1 MRALHLA
8 STLLLLIAN
17 SAPAA
22 WAQQTPEGPGAA
34 GQTDADKLAA
44 DHYLAGIRALEA
56 GRDAEA
62 HAELLKAWELK
73 RHWQIAANLGEV
85 ELRLGK
91 YREATEHLEYFL
103 REAEGVREDEIRR
116 AEEMLREA
124 RRHVEAEQRALK
136 EAPAPAPAPAP
147 EPAPAVATVSSAQV
161 NGGAGQ
167 GGVGRGGGGEMAAGS
182 RPLRWPVIAAASVGV
197 VSIGVGVWLTIAA
210 NAKDDR
216 ADEELD
222 ARWAAAPPGQV
233 ACPGASC
240 DRLNRLLQ
248 EEDRLGNAAIAAYAV
263 GGVALAGAAAL
274 MIWPIRVGERGVQAS
289 VTPMAAPGGSGMFV
303 TGKF

>member
-44 DHYLAGIRALEA
+44 NHYLAGIRALEA

-85 ELRLGK
+85 ELRLGR
-91 YREATEHLEYFL
+91 YGEAVEHLEHFL

-116 AEEMLREA
+116 AEGMLQEA
-124 RRHVEAEQRALK
+124 RRHVEAQRQQ
-136 EAPAPAPAPAP
+136 PA
-147 EPAPAVATVSSAQV
+147 EPASPSAIAVVAQGA
-161 NGGAGQ
+161 GGAPQ
-167 GGVGRGGGGEMAAGS
+167 GVVAASGGGGEVASGS
-182 RPLRWPVIAAASVGV
+182 RPLWWPAIAAAGV
-197 VSIGVGVWLTIAA
+197 AFAGIGVGVGFTIAA
-210 NAKDDR
+210 NAKDTEAEALVRDLQGVTPRDR
-216 ADEELD
+216 A
-222 ARWAAAPPGQV
+222 V
-233 ACPGASC
+233 CPAGAESSPATC
-240 DRLNRLLQ
+240 ATIGDLLEDKYRLK
-248 EEDRLGNAAIAAYAV
+248 NAAIAGYAA
-263 GGVALAGAAAL
+263 GGVAAVGAAVLA
-274 MIWPIRVGERGVQAS
+274 IWPIRVGEGGGYVS
-289 VTPMAAPGGSGMFV
+289 VAPAPGPSGGALFLK
-303 TGKF
+303 GAF